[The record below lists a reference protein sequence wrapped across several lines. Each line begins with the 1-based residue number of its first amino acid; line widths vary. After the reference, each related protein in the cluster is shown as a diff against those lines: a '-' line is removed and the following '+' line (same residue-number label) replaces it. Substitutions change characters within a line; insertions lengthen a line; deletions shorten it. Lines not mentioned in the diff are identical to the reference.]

1 VSAQVS
7 VWRATLLLTR
17 LRLRRQLNQFGASF
31 ARLRARQAEKKAAT
45 RTSPARALLTALV
58 TLAMLGS
65 FANLARQSMI
75 NMENV
80 LGSQTV
86 RSTGSP
92 GPRDRGV
99 SVRRPISPLPGTAL
113 APGVMRGATLAVSLL
128 ALAALLIALA
138 SREIAR
144 PEWDLEWL
152 ATLPLPMTTLL
163 ASRLTERVLTNSAG
177 FLALAPFLSV
187 LAWFCGYRWAA
198 PVLGTA
204 FSVALLVLVATVQTM
219 ADTGLRL
226 SLPPHRLRNF
236 HATVSIIALPV
247 LFLAISMA
255 FPADTFIFAA
265 AAALPDWIR
274 WLPSGL
280 AVQALA
286 ATESTRALVFTF
298 LMLAEVAAVV
308 VAGLW
313 LLARQ
318 LRNGVVA
325 VGVREAAGLIGNG
338 RRTASTPL
346 RISALISPVQ
356 RRELLLLARDRTFM
370 VQTLV
375 LPLSIVG
382 MQVLLNVHSNIFVG
396 AVDTPSTLAALAFGL
411 AAYTLMFSA
420 FQTLNAE
427 GQALWILYCVPNA
440 LETVLRQKATLW
452 STMAIIYPLA
462 VFVIAVVVAGGVSWS
477 FLASAAIV
485 LVGVPIFATIA
496 VALGVFGCDPLAQDV
511 RRRVRPTYL
520 YLYMVLVS
528 LYAYAIFSG
537 TIWQRGALLIL
548 SALLAIALWQKAR
561 DHLPYLL
568 DPSASP
574 SAHVSLS
581 DGLIAA
587 LLFFVLQGLL
597 ALFAMQ
603 LATPHML
610 TTNMVWI
617 AFCGAGAITY
627 GAMRVVYWRAHTSG
641 VPRVWSPGLRRA
653 LVWGLVGGIAASVA
667 GVLYIEVALAL
678 GLFPGLR
685 HASLLPGR
693 DATLWLAAIAI
704 IAAPIFEEFIFRG
717 LIFGGLRRSF
727 GFIPAALASAAIFAI
742 VHPPPSVIPVF
753 LMGLAAAFAYERTG
767 MLAAPMAV
775 HAIYNAA
782 VLGFQFNVMQ
792 PS

>member
-1 VSAQVS
+1 MSAPVS
-7 VWRATLLLTR
+7 VWRSAFLLTR

-31 ARLRARQAEKKAAT
+31 ARLRARQADKKAAT
-45 RTSPARALLTALV
+45 RTSPARALLTAVV

-65 FANLARQSMI
+65 FANLARQSMS

-86 RSTGSP
+86 RSTGLP
-92 GPRDRGV
+92 GARDRVV
-99 SVRRPISPLPGTAL
+99 SVRRPIPPLPGTAL

-128 ALAALLIALA
+128 TLAALLIALA

-204 FSVALLVLVATVQTM
+204 FSVVLLVLVATVQTM

-255 FPADTFIFAA
+255 FPADTFIFAVA
-265 AAALPDWIR
+265 TLLPDWTR
-274 WLPSGL
+274 WLPVGL

-286 ATESTRALVFTF
+286 ATEPTRALVFTS
-298 LMLAEVAAVV
+298 LLLAEVAAVV

-325 VGVREAAGLIGNG
+325 VGVREAAGRLGND
-338 RRTASTPL
+338 RRIARAPV
-346 RISALISPVQ
+346 RASALISPVQ

-382 MQVLLNVHSNIFVG
+382 MQVLLNVHSNIFAG

-427 GQALWILYCVPNA
+427 GQALWILYCVPHP
-440 LETVLRQKATLW
+440 LETVLRQKAALW
-452 STMAIIYPLA
+452 ATMAILYPLA
-462 VFVIAVVVAGGVSWS
+462 MFVIAIVVAGGVSWS

-485 LVGVPIFATIA
+485 LMGVPIFATIA

-537 TIWQRGALLIL
+537 TIWQRAALLIL
-548 SALLAIALWQKAR
+548 STLLAIALWQKAR

-574 SAHVSLS
+574 PAHVSLS

-597 ALFAMQ
+597 ALLVMQ
-603 LATPHML
+603 VATPHML

-627 GAMRVVYWRAHTSG
+627 GAMRLVYWRAHTAG
-641 VPRVWSPGLRRA
+641 VPRVWSTGLPRA
-653 LVWGLVGGIAASVA
+653 LVWGIVGGIAASVA
-667 GVLYIEVALAL
+667 GVLYIEVALAFD
-678 GLFPGLR
+678 LFPGLR
-685 HASLLPGR
+685 HASLLPGH

-704 IAAPIFEEFIFRG
+704 FAAPIFEEFIFRG

-753 LMGLAAAFAYERTG
+753 LMGLAAAFAYERTR

-782 VLGFQFNVMQ
+782 VLGFQLNVMQ

>member
-1 VSAQVS
+1 VSAAVS
-7 VWRATLLLTR
+7 VWRAAFLLTR

-31 ARLRARQAEKKAAT
+31 ARLRARHADKKAAN
-45 RTSPARALLTALV
+45 RTSSARTLLTAVV

-80 LGSQTV
+80 LGSQIV
-86 RSTGSP
+86 RGTEFP
-92 GPRDRGV
+92 GPRDRVV
-99 SVRRPISPLPGTAL
+99 SVRRPIAPLPGTAL

-128 ALAALLIALA
+128 ALAALLVALA
-138 SREIAR
+138 GREIAR
-144 PEWDLEWL
+144 AEWDLEWL
-152 ATLPLPMTTLL
+152 ATLPLPMSTLL

-198 PVLGTA
+198 PVLGTGFA
-204 FSVALLVLVATVQTM
+204 VALLVLVATLQTV

-255 FPADTFIFAA
+255 FPGSSFMLSIAA
-265 AAALPDWIR
+265 LLPDWTG

-286 ATESTRALVFTF
+286 STDSIRALSLTG
-298 LMLAEVAAVV
+298 LMLVEIAAVV
-308 VAGLW
+308 FAGLW

-318 LRNGVVA
+318 LRHGVVS
-325 VGVREAAGLIGNG
+325 VGVREAAARSPSG
-338 RRTASTPL
+338 RRSGRAPL
-346 RISALISPVQ
+346 RGSVLISPVQ

-382 MQVLLNVHSNIFVG
+382 MQVLLNVHTNIFVG
-396 AVDTPSTLAALAFGL
+396 AIDAPSTLAALAFGL

-427 GQALWILYCVPNA
+427 GQALWILYCVPHS
-440 LETVLRQKATLW
+440 LEAVLRQKANLW
-452 STMAIIYPLA
+452 SAVAIIYPLA
-462 VFVIAVVVAGGVSWS
+462 VFVIAVVVAGGVSWP

-520 YLYMVLVS
+520 YLYMMLVS

-537 TIWQRGALLIL
+537 TIWQRGALMIL
-548 SALLAIALWQKAR
+548 SALLAVALWQKAR
-561 DHLPYLL
+561 DQLPYLL

-574 SAHVSLS
+574 PAHVSLS

-587 LLFFVLQGLL
+587 LLFFVLQALL
-597 ALFAMQ
+597 ALFEMQ
-603 LATPHML
+603 FATPHML

-617 AFCGAGAITY
+617 AFCGAGAVTY
-627 GAMRVVYWRAHTSG
+627 AAMRLVYWRAHTVG
-641 VPRVWSPGLRRA
+641 VPRVWTRGLPRA
-653 LVWGLVGGIAASVA
+653 LAWGLIGGITAALA
-667 GVLYIEVALAL
+667 GFLYIEIALAL
-678 GLFPGLR
+678 NAFPGMR
-685 HASLLPGR
+685 HASLLTNR
-693 DATLWLAAIAI
+693 DATLWLAGIAI
-704 IAAPIFEEFIFRG
+704 VAAPIFEEFIFRG

-727 GFIPAALASAAIFAI
+727 GFVPAAFASAAIFAI

-753 LMGLAAAFAYERTG
+753 LMGFAAAFAYERTG
-767 MLAAPMAV
+767 MLAAPMTV

-782 VLGFQFNVMQ
+782 VLGFQLNVMQ

>member
-7 VWRATLLLTR
+7 VWRAAFLLTR

-31 ARLRARQAEKKAAT
+31 ARLRARQADKKAAT

-58 TLAMLGS
+58 TVAMLGS

-80 LGSQTV
+80 LGSHTV
-86 RSTGSP
+86 RSTATP

-99 SVRRPISPLPGTAL
+99 SVRRPIPPLPGTAL
-113 APGVMRGATLAVSLL
+113 APGVMRGATLVVSLL
-128 ALAALLIALA
+128 ALAALLVALA

-152 ATLPLPMTTLL
+152 ATLPVPMSTLL
-163 ASRLTERVLTNSAG
+163 ASRLTERVLTNSTG

-198 PVLGTA
+198 PVLGIA
-204 FSVALLVLVATVQTM
+204 FSVVLLVLVATMQTV

-236 HATVSIIALPV
+236 HATVSIIALPI
-247 LFLAISMA
+247 LFLAISTA
-255 FPADTFIFAA
+255 FPADTFIFAIA
-265 AAALPDWIR
+265 TAFPDWTR

-286 ATESTRALVFTF
+286 ADSARALLFTA
-298 LMLAEVAAVV
+298 LMLVEVAAVV
-308 VAGLW
+308 VVGLW

-325 VGVREAAGLIGNG
+325 VGVREAAGRVAND
-338 RRTASTPL
+338 RRAVRAPW
-346 RISALISPVQ
+346 RVSALISPVQ

-382 MQVLLNVHSNIFVG
+382 MQVLLNVHANIFVG

-427 GQALWILYCVPNA
+427 GQALWILYCVPHS
-440 LETVLRQKATLW
+440 LEAVLRQKASLW
-452 STMAIIYPLA
+452 SAMAIIYPLA
-462 VFVIAVVVAGGVSWS
+462 VFVIAVGVAGGVSWA

-520 YLYMVLVS
+520 YLYMMLVS

-548 SALLAIALWQKAR
+548 SALLAVALWQKAR

-574 SAHVSLS
+574 PAYVSLA

-587 LLFFVLQGLL
+587 LLFFVLQALL

-603 LATPHML
+603 LASPHML
-610 TTNMVWI
+610 TTNLVWI
-617 AFCGAGAITY
+617 AFCGAGAVTY
-627 GAMRVVYWRAHTSG
+627 GAMRLVYWRAHTAG
-641 VPRVWSPGLRRA
+641 VPRVWATGLPRA
-653 LVWGLVGGIAASVA
+653 LVWGIVGGIAASVA
-667 GVLYIEVALAL
+667 GLLYIEVALAL
-678 GLFPGLR
+678 NLFPGLR
-685 HASLLPGR
+685 RASLLPNL

-704 IAAPIFEEFIFRG
+704 VAAPIFEEFIFRG
-717 LIFGGLRRSF
+717 LVFGGLRRSF

-753 LMGLAAAFAYERTG
+753 LMGLAAAFAYEQTR
-767 MLAAPMAV
+767 MLAAPMTV
-775 HAIYNAA
+775 HALYNAA
-782 VLGFQFNVMQ
+782 VLGFQLNVMQ

>member
-7 VWRATLLLTR
+7 VWRAAFLLTR

-45 RTSPARALLTALV
+45 RTSPARALLTAFV

-65 FANLARQSMI
+65 FTNLARQSMI

-80 LGSQTV
+80 LGSQV
-86 RSTGSP
+86 MHATGLA
-92 GPRDRGV
+92 GPRDRGG
-99 SVRRPISPLPGTAL
+99 SVRRPIPPLPGTTL

-128 ALAALLIALA
+128 ALAALLMALA

-152 ATLPLPMTTLL
+152 ATLPLPMSTLL

-177 FLALAPFLSV
+177 FMALAPFLCV

-204 FSVALLVLVATVQTM
+204 FSVLLLVLVATVQTA

-255 FPADTFIFAA
+255 FPADTFIFAVA
-265 AAALPDWIR
+265 TALPDWTR
-274 WLPSGL
+274 WLPPGL

-286 ATESTRALVFTF
+286 ATDAGRALAFTA
-298 LMLAEVAAVV
+298 LMLVEVAGVAG
-308 VAGLW
+308 AGLW

-325 VGVREAAGLIGNG
+325 VGMREAAGRVANG
-338 RRTASTPL
+338 PRAAHPPWRTA
-346 RISALISPVQ
+346 ALISPVQ

-427 GQALWILYCVPNA
+427 GQALWILYCVPHS
-440 LETVLRQKATLW
+440 LEAVLRQKARLW
-452 STMAIIYPLA
+452 SAMAIIYPLA
-462 VFVIAVVVAGGVSWS
+462 VFVIALVVAGGMSWA

-485 LVGVPIFATIA
+485 LMGVPIFATIA

-520 YLYMVLVS
+520 YLFMMLVS
-528 LYAYAIFSG
+528 LYAYAILSG

-548 SALLAIALWQKAR
+548 SALLAIAVWQKAR

-568 DPSASP
+568 DRSASP
-574 SAHVSLS
+574 PAHVSLS

-587 LLFFVLQGLL
+587 LLFFVLQ
-597 ALFAMQ
+597 ALFASLAMR

-617 AFCGAGAITY
+617 AFCGAGAATY
-627 GAMRVVYWRAHTSG
+627 GAMRLVYWRAHTTG
-641 VPRVWSPGLRRA
+641 VPRVWVPGLRRA
-653 LVWGLVGGIAASVA
+653 LVWGIVGGIAASVA
-667 GVLYIEVALAL
+667 GLLYIEVALAL
-678 GLFPGLR
+678 NLFPGLR
-685 HASLLPGR
+685 RASLLPGR

-704 IAAPIFEEFIFRG
+704 VAAPIFEEFIFRG
-717 LIFGGLRRSF
+717 LIFGGLRRSL
-727 GFIPAALASAAIFAI
+727 GFVPAALASAAIFAI

-767 MLAAPMAV
+767 MLAAPMTV
-775 HAIYNAA
+775 HALYNAV
-782 VLGFQFNVMQ
+782 VLGFQLNVMQ

>member
-1 VSAQVS
+1 
-7 VWRATLLLTR
+7 
-17 LRLRRQLNQFGASF
+17 
-31 ARLRARQAEKKAAT
+31 
-45 RTSPARALLTALV
+45 
-58 TLAMLGS
+58 MLGS

-80 LGSQTV
+80 LGSHTV
-86 RSTGSP
+86 RSTATP

-99 SVRRPISPLPGTAL
+99 SVRRPIPPLPGTAL
-113 APGVMRGATLAVSLL
+113 APGVMRGATLVVSLL
-128 ALAALLIALA
+128 ALAALLVALA

-152 ATLPLPMTTLL
+152 ATLPVPMSTLL
-163 ASRLTERVLTNSAG
+163 ASRLTERVLTNSTG

-198 PVLGTA
+198 PVLGIA
-204 FSVALLVLVATVQTM
+204 FSVVLLVLVATMQTV

-236 HATVSIIALPV
+236 HATVSIIALPI
-247 LFLAISMA
+247 LFLAISTA
-255 FPADTFIFAA
+255 FPADTFIFAIA
-265 AAALPDWIR
+265 TAFPDWTR

-286 ATESTRALVFTF
+286 ADSARALLFTA
-298 LMLAEVAAVV
+298 LMLVEVAAVV
-308 VAGLW
+308 VVGLW

-325 VGVREAAGLIGNG
+325 VGVREAAGRVAND
-338 RRTASTPL
+338 RRAVRAPW
-346 RISALISPVQ
+346 RVSALISPVQ

-382 MQVLLNVHSNIFVG
+382 MQVLLNVHANIFVG

-427 GQALWILYCVPNA
+427 GQALWILYCVPHS
-440 LETVLRQKATLW
+440 LEAVLRQKASLW
-452 STMAIIYPLA
+452 SAMAIIYPLA
-462 VFVIAVVVAGGVSWS
+462 VFVIAVGVAGGVSWA

-520 YLYMVLVS
+520 YLYMMLVS

-548 SALLAIALWQKAR
+548 SALLAVALWQKAR

-574 SAHVSLS
+574 PAYVSLA

-587 LLFFVLQGLL
+587 LLFFVLQALL

-603 LATPHML
+603 LASPHML
-610 TTNMVWI
+610 TTNLVWI
-617 AFCGAGAITY
+617 AFCGAGAVTY
-627 GAMRVVYWRAHTSG
+627 GAMRLVYWRAHTAG
-641 VPRVWSPGLRRA
+641 VPRVWATGLPRA
-653 LVWGLVGGIAASVA
+653 LVWGIVGGIAASVA
-667 GVLYIEVALAL
+667 GLLYIEVALAL
-678 GLFPGLR
+678 NLFPGLR
-685 HASLLPGR
+685 RASLLPNL

-704 IAAPIFEEFIFRG
+704 VAAPIFEEFIFRG
-717 LIFGGLRRSF
+717 LVFGGLRRSF

-753 LMGLAAAFAYERTG
+753 LMGLAAAFAYEQTR
-767 MLAAPMAV
+767 MLAAPMTV
-775 HAIYNAA
+775 HALYNAA
-782 VLGFQFNVMQ
+782 VLGFQLNVMQ

>member
-1 VSAQVS
+1 LSAQVS
-7 VWRATLLLTR
+7 VWRAAFLLTR
-17 LRLRRQLNQFGASF
+17 LRLRRQLNRFGASF
-31 ARLRARQAEKKAAT
+31 VRLRSRQADKKAAN
-45 RTSPARALLTALV
+45 RTSPARAMLTALV

-86 RSTGSP
+86 RSTGAP
-92 GPRDRGV
+92 GTRGRGV
-99 SVRRPISPLPGTAL
+99 SVRRPVPPLPGTAL
-113 APGVMRGATLAVSLL
+113 APGVMRGATLAISLL
-128 ALAALLIALA
+128 AFAALLMALA
-138 SREIAR
+138 GREIAR

-152 ATLPLPMTTLL
+152 ATLPLPMSTLL

-187 LAWFCGYRWAA
+187 FAWFCGYRWGA
-198 PVLGTA
+198 PVLGLA
-204 FSVALLVLVATVQTM
+204 FSVALLVLVATVQTV

-226 SLPPHRLRNF
+226 SLAPHRLRNF

-247 LFLAISMA
+247 LFLAISMG
-255 FPADTFIFAA
+255 FPANTFIFAA
-265 AAALPDWIR
+265 ATALPDWTR

-286 ATESTRALVFTF
+286 ATDSARALVFTAI
-298 LMLAEVAAVV
+298 MLVEIAVV
-308 VAGLW
+308 AVAGLW
-313 LLARQ
+313 LLAHQ

-325 VGVREAAGLIGNG
+325 VGMREAARRVPNG
-338 RRTASTPL
+338 PRAARASW
-346 RISALISPVQ
+346 RVSALISPVQ

-382 MQVLLNVHSNIFVG
+382 MQVLLNVHTNIFVG

-411 AAYTLMFSA
+411 SAYTLMFSA

-427 GQALWILYCVPNA
+427 GQALWILYCVPNS
-440 LETVLRQKATLW
+440 LEAVLRQKANLW
-452 STMAIIYPLA
+452 SAVAIIYPFA
-462 VFVIAVVVAGGVSWS
+462 VFAVAIVVAGGVSWA

-485 LVGVPIFATIA
+485 LAGVPIFATVA

-537 TIWQRGALLIL
+537 TIWQRGALMIL
-548 SALLAIALWQKAR
+548 SALLAIALWQKAC
-561 DHLPYLL
+561 DQLPYLL

-574 SAHVSLS
+574 PAHVSLS
-581 DGLIAA
+581 DGMIAA
-587 LLFFVLQGLL
+587 LLFFVLQAVLALL
-597 ALFAMQ
+597 AAQ
-603 LATPHML
+603 LAAPHML
-610 TTNMVWI
+610 TANMVWI
-617 AFCGAGAITY
+617 AFCGAGAVTY
-627 GAMRVVYWRAHTSG
+627 TAMRLVYWRAHTLG
-641 VPRVWSPGLRRA
+641 VPRVWTSGVPRA
-653 LVWGLVGGIAASVA
+653 LAWGLACGIAAAVA
-667 GVLYIEVALAL
+667 GLLYIEVALAL
-678 GLFPGLR
+678 NLFPGLR
-685 HASLLPGR
+685 RASLLPSR
-693 DATLWLAAIAI
+693 DATIWLAAIAI
-704 IAAPIFEEFIFRG
+704 VAAPIFEEFIFRG

-753 LMGLAAAFAYERTG
+753 LMGLAAALAYERTR
-767 MLAAPMAV
+767 MLAAPMTV
-775 HAIYNAA
+775 HALYNAA
-782 VLGFQFNVMQ
+782 VLGFQLNVMQ

>member
-1 VSAQVS
+1 MSARVS
-7 VWRATLLLTR
+7 VWRAAFLLTR

-31 ARLRARQAEKKAAT
+31 ARLRARHTDKKAAN

-65 FANLARQSMI
+65 FTNLARQSI
-75 NMENV
+75 VNMETV
-80 LGSQTV
+80 LGTQTV
-86 RSTGSP
+86 RGTATL
-92 GPRDRGV
+92 GPRDRAV
-99 SVRRPISPLPGTAL
+99 TMRRSIPPLPGTAL
-113 APGVMRGATLAVSLL
+113 APGVIRGATLAVSLL
-128 ALAALLIALA
+128 ALAALLVALA
-138 SREIAR
+138 SREIAK

-152 ATLPLPMTTLL
+152 ATLPLPMPTLL

-198 PVLGTA
+198 PVLGIA
-204 FSVALLVLVATVQTM
+204 FTVALLVLVATLQTV
-219 ADTGLRL
+219 AETGLRL

-236 HATVSIIALPV
+236 RATVSIIALPV

-255 FPADTFIFAA
+255 FPADTFMLTI
-265 AAALPDWIR
+265 AAALPDWTR
-274 WLPSGL
+274 WLPAGL
-280 AVQALA
+280 AVQSLA
-286 ATESTRALVFTF
+286 ATDTTRALAFTAI
-298 LMLAEVAAVV
+298 MLIEIAAVGA
-308 VAGLW
+308 AGLW

-318 LRNGVVA
+318 LRNGVVS
-325 VGVREAAGLIGNG
+325 VGVREAAVRGANG
-338 RRTASTPL
+338 RRSVRAPW
-346 RISALISPVQ
+346 RAAALMSPVQ

-382 MQVLLNVHSNIFVG
+382 MQVLLNLHTNIFVG

-427 GQALWILYCVPNA
+427 GQALWILYCVPHS
-440 LETVLRQKATLW
+440 LEAVLRQKANLW
-452 STMAIIYPLA
+452 SAMAIVYPLA
-462 VFVIAVVVAGGVSWS
+462 VFVIAVVVAGGVSWA

-537 TIWQRGALLIL
+537 AIWQRGALMIL

-561 DHLPYLL
+561 DQLPYLL

-574 SAHVSLS
+574 PAHVSLS

-587 LLFFVLQGLL
+587 LLFFVLQ
-597 ALFAMQ
+597 ALFALFEMQ
-603 LATPHML
+603 LAAPHML

-617 AFCGAGAITY
+617 AFCGAGAVTY
-627 GAMRVVYWRAHTSG
+627 AAMRLVYWRSHTVG
-641 VPRVWSPGLRRA
+641 VPRVWASGLPSA
-653 LVWGLVGGIAASVA
+653 LVWGLACGIAAALA
-667 GVLYIEVALAL
+667 GFLYIEIAVALN
-678 GLFPGLR
+678 LFPGLR
-685 HASLLPGR
+685 HASLLTSR
-693 DATLWLAAIAI
+693 DAALWLAAIAI
-704 IAAPIFEEFIFRG
+704 FAAPIFEEFIFRG

-753 LMGLAAAFAYERTG
+753 LMGLAAAYAYERTG
-767 MLAAPMAV
+767 MLAAPMTV

-782 VLGFQFNVMQ
+782 VLGFQLNVMQ

>member
-1 VSAQVS
+1 VSGQVS
-7 VWRATLLLTR
+7 VWRATFLLSR

-58 TLAMLGS
+58 TVAMLGS

-80 LGSQTV
+80 LGSQTG
-86 RSTGSP
+86 RNPATP
-92 GPRDRGV
+92 GPRDRVV
-99 SVRRPISPLPGTAL
+99 SARRPIPPLPGTAL
-113 APGVMRGATLAVSLL
+113 APGVVRGATLAVSLL
-128 ALAALLIALA
+128 ALAALPIALA
-138 SREIAR
+138 AREIAR

-152 ATLPLPMTTLL
+152 ATLPLPMSTLL

-198 PVLGTA
+198 PVLGTTL
-204 FSVALLVLVATVQTM
+204 SVALLVLVATLQTV

-255 FPADTFIFAA
+255 FPADTFIFAVA
-265 AAALPDWIR
+265 GALPGWMQ

-286 ATESTRALVFTF
+286 ATDSARALVFSA
-298 LMLAEVAAVV
+298 LMLVEIAAVV
-308 VAGLW
+308 AACLW

-318 LRNGVVA
+318 LFNGVVA
-325 VGVREAAGLIGNG
+325 VGVREAARRVANG
-338 RRTASTPL
+338 RRVL
-346 RISALISPVQ
+346 RAPWRAAALISPVQ

-382 MQVLLNVHSNIFVG
+382 MQVLLNVHTTIFVG
-396 AVDTPSTLAALAFGL
+396 AVGSPSTLAALAFGL

-427 GQALWILYCVPNA
+427 GQALWILYCVPHS
-440 LETVLRQKATLW
+440 LETVLRQKASLW
-452 STMAIIYPLA
+452 SAMAIIYPLA
-462 VFVIAVVVAGGVSWS
+462 VFVIAVVVGGGGSWA

-496 VALGVFGCDPLAQDV
+496 VALGVFGCDPLAQDI
-511 RRRVRPTYL
+511 RRCVRPTYL
-520 YLYMVLVS
+520 YLYMMLVS
-528 LYAYAIFSG
+528 LYAYAIFSS
-537 TIWQRGALLIL
+537 TIGLRGALMIL
-548 SALLAIALWQKAR
+548 SALLAVALWQKAR
-561 DHLPYLL
+561 DQLPYLL

-574 SAHVSLS
+574 PAHVSLS

-587 LLFFVLQGLL
+587 LLFFVLHALL
-597 ALFAMQ
+597 ALLETQFA
-603 LATPHML
+603 APHML
-610 TTNMVWI
+610 SANMIWI
-617 AFCGAGAITY
+617 AFCGAGAVTY
-627 GAMRVVYWRAHTSG
+627 AGMRLVYWRAHTVG
-641 VPRVWSPGLRRA
+641 VPRFWACGLPRA
-653 LVWGLVGGIAASVA
+653 LVWGVLGGIAASLA
-667 GVLYIEVALAL
+667 GLFYIEVALAL
-678 GLFPGLR
+678 NLFPGLR
-685 HASLLPGR
+685 RASLLPSR

-753 LMGLAAAFAYERTG
+753 LMGLAAAFAYERTR

-782 VLGFQFNVMQ
+782 VLGFQLNVMQ

>member
-7 VWRATLLLTR
+7 VWRAAFLLTQ

-31 ARLRARQAEKKAAT
+31 ARLRARQADKKAAA

-58 TLAMLGS
+58 TLAMLVS

-86 RSTGSP
+86 RSTGSL
-92 GPRDRGV
+92 GQRDRSV
-99 SVRRPISPLPGTAL
+99 SARRPIPPLPGTAL

-128 ALAALLIALA
+128 ALAALLVALA
-138 SREIAR
+138 GREIAR

-152 ATLPLPMTTLL
+152 ATLLLPMSTLL
-163 ASRLTERVLTNSAG
+163 ASRLTERVLTNSVG

-204 FSVALLVLVATVQTM
+204 FALALLMLVATLQTV

-255 FPADTFIFAA
+255 FPADTFIFAV
-265 AAALPDWIR
+265 AAALPDWTR

-286 ATESTRALVFTF
+286 ATDSLRALVFTT
-298 LMLAEVAAVV
+298 LMLAEIAVVV

-325 VGVREAAGLIGNG
+325 VGVREAAGRVVNG
-338 RRTASTPL
+338 RVTGRAPL
-346 RISALISPVQ
+346 RAPALISPVQ

-375 LPLSIVG
+375 LPRSIVG
-382 MQVLLNVHSNIFVG
+382 MQVLLNVHTNIFVG

-427 GQALWILYCVPNA
+427 GQALWILYCVPHS
-440 LETVLRQKATLW
+440 LESVLRQKASLW
-452 STMAIIYPLA
+452 SAMAIIYPLA
-462 VFVIAVVVAGGVSWS
+462 VFVIAIAVAGGVSW
-477 FLASAAIV
+477 AS
-485 LVGVPIFATIA
+485 

-520 YLYMVLVS
+520 YLYMMLVS
-528 LYAYAIFSG
+528 LYAYAILSG

-574 SAHVSLS
+574 PAHVSLS

-587 LLFFVLQGLL
+587 LLFFVLQALF
-597 ALFAMQ
+597 ALFAMR
-603 LATPHML
+603 LVTPHML
-610 TTNMVWI
+610 TTNMVWM
-617 AFCGAGAITY
+617 AFCGAGAVTY
-627 GAMRVVYWRAHTSG
+627 GAMRLVYWRAHTAG
-641 VPRVWSPGLRRA
+641 VPRVWAPGLRRA
-653 LVWGLVGGIAASVA
+653 LVWGIVGGVAASIA
-667 GVLYIEVALAL
+667 GLLYIEIALAL
-678 GLFPGLR
+678 NLFPGLR
-685 HASLLPGR
+685 RASLLPGR
-693 DATLWLAAIAI
+693 DATLWLAVIAI
-704 IAAPIFEEFIFRG
+704 VAAPIFEEFIFRG

-727 GFIPAALASAAIFAI
+727 GFFPAALASAAIFAI

-767 MLAAPMAV
+767 MLAAPMTV
-775 HAIYNAA
+775 HALYNAA
-782 VLGFQFNVMQ
+782 VLGFQLNVMQ

>member
-7 VWRATLLLTR
+7 VWRAAFLLTR

-31 ARLRARQAEKKAAT
+31 ARLRARQADKKAAT

-58 TLAMLGS
+58 TVAMLGS

-80 LGSQTV
+80 LGSHTV
-86 RSTGSP
+86 RSTATP

-99 SVRRPISPLPGTAL
+99 SVRRPIPPLPGTAL
-113 APGVMRGATLAVSLL
+113 APGVMRGATLVVSLL
-128 ALAALLIALA
+128 ALAALLVALA

-152 ATLPLPMTTLL
+152 ATLPVPMSTLL
-163 ASRLTERVLTNSAG
+163 ASRLTERVLTNSTG

-198 PVLGTA
+198 PVLGIA
-204 FSVALLVLVATVQTM
+204 FSVVLLVLVATMQTG

-236 HATVSIIALPV
+236 HATVSIIALPI
-247 LFLAISMA
+247 LFLAISTA
-255 FPADTFIFAA
+255 FPADTFIFAIA
-265 AAALPDWIR
+265 TAFPDWTR

-286 ATESTRALVFTF
+286 ADSARALLFTA
-298 LMLAEVAAVV
+298 LMLVEVAAVV
-308 VAGLW
+308 VVGLW

-325 VGVREAAGLIGNG
+325 VGVREAAGRVAND
-338 RRTASTPL
+338 RRAVRAPW
-346 RISALISPVQ
+346 RVSALISPVQ

-382 MQVLLNVHSNIFVG
+382 MQVLLNVHANIFVG

-427 GQALWILYCVPNA
+427 GQALWILYCVPHS
-440 LETVLRQKATLW
+440 LEAVLRQKASLW
-452 STMAIIYPLA
+452 SAMAIIYPLA
-462 VFVIAVVVAGGVSWS
+462 VFVIAVGVAGGVSWA

-520 YLYMVLVS
+520 YLYMMLVS

-548 SALLAIALWQKAR
+548 SALLAVALWQKAR

-574 SAHVSLS
+574 PAYVSLA

-587 LLFFVLQGLL
+587 LLFFVLQALL

-603 LATPHML
+603 LASPHML
-610 TTNMVWI
+610 TTNLVWI
-617 AFCGAGAITY
+617 AFCGAGAVTY
-627 GAMRVVYWRAHTSG
+627 GAMRLVYWRAHTAG
-641 VPRVWSPGLRRA
+641 VPRVWATGLPRA
-653 LVWGLVGGIAASVA
+653 LVWGIVGGIAASVA
-667 GVLYIEVALAL
+667 GLLYIEVALAL
-678 GLFPGLR
+678 NLFPGLR
-685 HASLLPGR
+685 RASLLPSR

-704 IAAPIFEEFIFRG
+704 VAAPIFEEFIFRG

-753 LMGLAAAFAYERTG
+753 LMGLAAAFAYEQTR
-767 MLAAPMAV
+767 MLAAPMTV
-775 HAIYNAA
+775 HALYNAA
-782 VLGFQFNVMQ
+782 VLGFQLNVMQ

>member
-7 VWRATLLLTR
+7 VWRAAFLLTR

-31 ARLRARQAEKKAAT
+31 ARLRARQADKKAAT

-99 SVRRPISPLPGTAL
+99 SVRQPIPPLPGTAL

-138 SREIAR
+138 AREIAR

-152 ATLPLPMTTLL
+152 ATLPLPMSTLL

-204 FSVALLVLVATVQTM
+204 FSGALLVLVATVQTA

-255 FPADTFIFAA
+255 FPADTFIFSV
-265 AAALPDWIR
+265 AAALPQWTR

-286 ATESTRALVFTF
+286 ATDVGRALAFTAF
-298 LMLAEVAAVV
+298 MLVEIVAVV

-325 VGVREAAGLIGNG
+325 VGVREAAGRVANG
-338 RRTASTPL
+338 RRTIHAPW
-346 RISALISPVQ
+346 RVSALISPVQ

-382 MQVLLNVHSNIFVG
+382 MQVLLNVHTNIFVG

-427 GQALWILYCVPNA
+427 GQALWILYCVPHS
-440 LETVLRQKATLW
+440 LERVLRQKASLW
-452 STMAIIYPLA
+452 SAVAIIYPLA
-462 VFVIAVVVAGGVSWS
+462 VFLIAVMVAGGVSWA
-477 FLASAAIV
+477 FLASAAVV

-520 YLYMVLVS
+520 YLYMMLVS
-528 LYAYAIFSG
+528 LYAYAILSG
-537 TIWQRGALLIL
+537 TIWHRAALLIL
-548 SALLAIALWQKAR
+548 SVLLAIALWQKAR
-561 DHLPYLL
+561 DQLAYLL

-574 SAHVSLS
+574 PAHVSLS

-587 LLFFVLQGLL
+587 LLFFVLQALL
-597 ALFAMQ
+597 ALLEMELGA
-603 LATPHML
+603 PHML

-617 AFCGAGAITY
+617 AFCGAGAVTY
-627 GAMRVVYWRAHTSG
+627 VGMRLVYWRAHTVG
-641 VPRVWSPGLRRA
+641 VPRVWASGVPRALVCGLACGIAAALAGLLYIEIALALNLFSGLRRA
-653 LVWGLVGGIAASVA
+653 
-667 GVLYIEVALAL
+667 
-678 GLFPGLR
+678 
-685 HASLLPGR
+685 SLLSTR
-693 DATLWLAAIAI
+693 DATLWLATIAI
-704 IAAPIFEEFIFRG
+704 VAAPIFEEFIFRG

-727 GFIPAALASAAIFAI
+727 GFMPAALASAAIFAI
-742 VHPPPSVIPVF
+742 VHPPPSVVPVF

-767 MLAAPMAV
+767 MLAAPMTV

-782 VLGFQFNVMQ
+782 VLGFQLNVMQ

>member
-1 VSAQVS
+1 
-7 VWRATLLLTR
+7 
-17 LRLRRQLNQFGASF
+17 
-31 ARLRARQAEKKAAT
+31 
-45 RTSPARALLTALV
+45 
-58 TLAMLGS
+58 MLGS

-80 LGSQTV
+80 LGSQTL
-86 RSTGSP
+86 RSTATL

-99 SVRRPISPLPGTAL
+99 SVRRPIPPLPGTAL

-128 ALAALLIALA
+128 ALAALLVALA
-138 SREIAR
+138 GREIAR

-152 ATLPLPMTTLL
+152 ATLPLPMSTLL

-177 FLALAPFLSV
+177 FLALTPFLCV

-198 PVLGTA
+198 PVLGAA
-204 FSVALLVLVATVQTM
+204 FSAALLVLVATVQTV

-236 HATVSIIALPV
+236 HATVSVIALPV

-255 FPADTFIFAA
+255 FPADTFIFSV
-265 AAALPDWIR
+265 AAALPDWMR

-286 ATESTRALVFTF
+286 ATDPARALVFSA
-298 LMLAEVAAVV
+298 LMLAEITAVV

-325 VGVREAAGLIGNG
+325 VGVREAAGRGAANG
-338 RRTASTPL
+338 RRAVSAP
-346 RISALISPVQ
+346 RRVSALVPPVQ

-382 MQVLLNVHSNIFVG
+382 MQVLLNVHTNLFVG

-420 FQTLNAE
+420 FQTLNTE
-427 GQALWILYCVPNA
+427 GQALWILYCVPHS
-440 LETVLRQKATLW
+440 LETVLRQKASLW
-452 STMAIIYPLA
+452 SAMAIIYPLA
-462 VFVIAVVVAGGVSWS
+462 VFVIAIVVAGGASWA

-520 YLYMVLVS
+520 YLYMMLVS
-528 LYAYAIFSG
+528 LYAYAILSG
-537 TIWQRGALLIL
+537 TIWQRGALMTL
-548 SALLAIALWQKAR
+548 STLLAIALWQKAR
-561 DHLPYLL
+561 DQLPYLL

-574 SAHVSLS
+574 PAHVSLS

-587 LLFFVLQGLL
+587 LLFFVLQ
-597 ALFAMQ
+597 ALFALFEMR
-603 LATPHML
+603 LVAPHML

-617 AFCGAGAITY
+617 AFCGAGAVTY
-627 GAMRVVYWRAHTSG
+627 AAMRLVYWRAHTVG
-641 VPRVWSPGLRRA
+641 VPRVWANGLPRA
-653 LVWGLVGGIAASVA
+653 LLWGLVGGIAASLA
-667 GVLYIEVALAL
+667 GLLYIEVALAL
-678 GLFPGLR
+678 NLFPGLR
-685 HASLLPGR
+685 RASLLPSR

-727 GFIPAALASAAIFAI
+727 GFIPAALGSAAIFAI
-742 VHPPPSVIPVF
+742 AHPPPSVVPVF
-753 LMGLAAAFAYERTG
+753 LMGLAAAFAYEQTG
-767 MLAAPMAV
+767 TLAAPMTV
-775 HAIYNAA
+775 HALYNAA
-782 VLGFQFNVMQ
+782 VLGFQLNVMQ